1 MNSTEHAL
9 DLRVRR
15 TYKFLWDA
23 LMSLLTE
30 RDFES
35 ITVSDICERA
45 MVHRTTFYKHYED
58 KYGLLF
64 NGIQDELNSLFEVH
78 DSVVDKPL
86 EMDKEP
92 DTVARF
98 VTIFEHILKHERFY
112 RLMFTGDG
120 FSKFSALFRKS
131 LADRFERRLRQEGK
145 QGAMPVALHAQ
156 LHATAMVTTISWW
169 LENDCPYT
177 PLEMTELLQSH
188 LATRF
193 QFPHTSHSQN
203 KH

>member
-1 MNSTEHAL
+1 MNSSKHSL

-15 TYKFLWDA
+15 TYKFLWEA

-35 ITVSDICERA
+35 ITVAAICERA

-58 KYGLLF
+58 KHGLLF
-64 NGIQDELNSLFEVH
+64 NGIQDELNALFEAF
-78 DSVVDKPL
+78 DSAVDKPL
-86 EMDKEP
+86 EMDEEP
-92 DTVARF
+92 DTMARF
-98 VTIFEHILKHERFY
+98 LTVFEHVRKHERFY

-120 FSKFSALFRKS
+120 FSKFSTLLRKS
-131 LADRFERRLRQEGK
+131 LADRLERRLRREGK
-145 QGAMPVALHAQ
+145 HASTPIALHAQ
-156 LHATAMVTTISWW
+156 LYAAAMVTMIAWW

-177 PLEMTELLQSH
+177 PVEMTEFLQQH

-193 QFPHTSHSQN
+193 RYTTF